1 MFGAMATDM
10 YLPSFPLVA
19 KSLGVHI
26 ASVQLTLTTFFIG
39 MGIGQ
44 LLYGPISDRYGRK
57 RPMYVGVTLFVIASL
72 MCATATTLPTLLVWR
87 FFQALGGAG
96 GVVIARAIIR
106 DRFVGIA
113 LARAM
118 TIMGMVFG
126 IAPAIAPTIGSTILR
141 FGSWHWIF
149 IGLAAFGV
157 YALIGSTTVKESHPV
172 DKRTDHGIIDAFKTY
187 IEIIQVREFLIPV
200 ATACSGSMLLF
211 GYIAS
216 SPEIFMGH
224 YRLTSTQ
231 FGLLFGLNSL
241 GLIVAGQVNL
251 KLLPKFGIDGM
262 LKVFTRIQ
270 ILSAALVLIAC
281 LTHASLW
288 FLYPPLMVAMGS
300 MIILFANNMTIAMT
314 PFPHRAGSAAALTGF
329 LQTFSAAAVAA
340 ILAAFHIDATF
351 KMGFT
356 IIIGS
361 TFAFALVRLRSRA

>member
-1 MFGAMATDM
+1 MRKIEQAWLFVILGSLTMFGAMATDM

-44 LLYGPISDRYGRK
+44 ILYGPISDRFGRK
-57 RPMYVGVTLFVIASL
+57 RPMYFGITLFVVASL
-72 MCATATTLPTLLVWR
+72 LCATATTLPTLLFWR
-87 FFQALGGAG
+87 FLQALGGAG

-106 DRFVGIA
+106 DRFAGID

-126 IAPAIAPTIGSTILR
+126 IAPAIAPTIGSTILH

-149 IGLAAFGV
+149 IGLAAFGL
-157 YALIGSTTVKESHPV
+157 YTLIGAGTVKESHPAER
-172 DKRTDHGIIDAFKTY
+172 RTDHGILDAFRTY
-187 IEIIQVREFLIPV
+187 VEIIKVREFLIPV
-200 ATACSGSMLLF
+200 ATVCSGSMLLF

-224 YRLTSTQ
+224 YKLSSTA
-231 FGLLFGLNSL
+231 FGLLFGLNSV

-251 KLLPKFGIDGM
+251 KLLPKFGIEGM

-270 ILSAALVLIAC
+270 IISAMLVLITC

-288 FLYPPLMVAMGS
+288 LLYCLLYTS
-300 MIILFANNMTIAMT
+300 D
-314 PFPHRAGSAAALTGF
+314 AA
-329 LQTFSAAAVAA
+329 
-340 ILAAFHIDATF
+340 DE
-351 KMGFT
+351 
-356 IIIGS
+356 
-361 TFAFALVRLRSRA
+361 